1 MTRRNV
7 RLFPSASEGMTPDS
21 VCYDVIG
28 NMAISTS
35 VDARGD
41 LSHGKRRVLMTM
53 CRQSSLHGTASSIQ
67 NCVSPLVLRLQKV
80 QER

>member
-1 MTRRNV
+1 MFV
-7 RLFPSASEGMTPDS
+7 
-21 VCYDVIG
+21 YDVIG
-28 NMAISTS
+28 NMAIATS

-41 LSHGKRRVLMTM
+41 SGHRKGRAIRGIMNGNVSSEFISLLFVSVHGA
-53 CRQSSLHGTASSIQ
+53 ASSIQ